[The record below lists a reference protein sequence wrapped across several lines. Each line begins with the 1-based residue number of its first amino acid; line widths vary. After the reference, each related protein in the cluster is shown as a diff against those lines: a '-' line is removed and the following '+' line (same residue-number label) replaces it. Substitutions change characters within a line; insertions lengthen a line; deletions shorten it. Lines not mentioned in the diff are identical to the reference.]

1 MSYKNALEV
10 RLYNTFKG
18 VKKVL
23 FLAFFFDDF
32 KVAIFNIFFGF
43 LCYTINI
50 TFKKIGAIKMARGRA
65 INIYLNDENLSDLE
79 FLAKFFGDSRS
90 GIIQGLIKSGANSLR
105 QIALDN
111 PSNTTLFPEISELN
125 DDNFISVLNKMN
137 NSFKDLKL
145 EIDSIKKGFKSA
157 KVKRA

>member
-1 MSYKNALEV
+1 M
-10 RLYNTFKG
+10 G
-18 VKKVL
+18 
-23 FLAFFFDDF
+23 
-32 KVAIFNIFFGF
+32 
-43 LCYTINI
+43 
-50 TFKKIGAIKMARGRA
+50 RGRA

-90 GIIQGLIKSGANSLR
+90 GVIQSLIKSSASSLR
-105 QIALDN
+105 GVVSDN
-111 PSNTTLFPEISELN
+111 PSEATLFPEISELN